1 MATDIQPL
9 RLAPQIGSTLSS
21 LRRRLRAYVWA
32 QGLAAAIIWLGAAF
46 WITLALDWLVEPPV
60 IVRQVML
67 GIAGL
72 GLVVVLYRF
81 LLRRLFVRIADRS
94 LALLL
99 ERRFNRLGDSLLT
112 SVELSRS
119 PEHAQAFHP
128 SLLAQTQNDAVGRLA
143 GLNAGEVFRRGPL
156 ARSLALA
163 AAALISIGALAVI
176 APRVCQIWA
185 DRMLMFS
192 DVRWPRRTHLSIE
205 GFDHNYLKVAK
216 GSDLTIVV
224 RAETRGEVP
233 DSVQI
238 RYRTD
243 EGSSRENMSRVGIA
257 GPDEKYQT
265 YTFAFRGIL
274 SSRTFDIVGGDDRLR
289 DYRID
294 VVDVPTLTMTLHC
307 EFPPYMRH
315 QPRDLPVSGLVQ
327 LPQGTKVTVSA
338 TANKDLV
345 EVPIQSLS
353 GDKAAPLDT
362 IQLASAADRRH
373 FTLTLPPLAQDQTLL
388 FTLLDSDGIRSRE
401 PVRLLLG
408 SAPDEPPR
416 VALRL
421 RGIGSA
427 VTPQAR
433 LPIEGDVTDDYGV
446 AKLWFE
452 YKLDQAAAVQ
462 VPFRLAP
469 KERLNLHF
477 DRATDEA
484 LDLKDRN
491 LKIGGQLIVAA
502 MAQDNCALPGG
513 ANTAPG
519 EKYQL
524 SIVSPDELL
533 SILEARELTL
543 RMRLDA
549 LIQDVTDTRDRLARV
564 DFTPARKP
572 AAEKKLR
579 AMIADNQERPRP
591 DQNRPRS
598 QMAQQPQRPQ
608 QRRQTP
614 PAPSAPKA
622 GDALVNKAAVP
633 KPAAGAEP
641 GDVDAPKSAGA
652 EPGDENSTWAAH
664 GLSAPPVV
672 VEQTQANSLQSAS
685 ELDSLATAFDDIREE
700 LTNNRI
706 DTPELETRLKD
717 QIADPLRKVAQQS
730 FPDLDARL
738 RRLQAVLADPAAAG
752 PRRDEAV
759 KQLDAIL
766 VDLRAVL
773 NKMLELESFN
783 EIVERLRDV
792 IDAQDKLKA
801 ETQKQQ
807 KAKAL
812 KLEE

>member
-1 MATDIQPL
+1 MATDLQPL
-9 RLAPQIGSTLSS
+9 RLAPQIGSTLAR
-21 LRRRLRAYVWA
+21 LRRRLRAYVWG

-46 WITLALDWLVEPPV
+46 WITLALDWLIEPPV
-60 IVRQVML
+60 IVRQVLL

-112 SVELSRS
+112 SVELSRA

-156 ARSLALA
+156 ARSLMLA
-163 AAALISIGALAVI
+163 AAALISIGALAVL

-185 DRMLMFS
+185 DRMLAFS
-192 DVRWPRRTHLSIE
+192 DVRWPRRTHLSID
-205 GFDHNYLKVAK
+205 GFSNKYLKVAK
-216 GSDLTIVV
+216 GADLTIVA
-224 RAETRGEVP
+224 RAETSGEVP

-315 QPRDLPVSGLVQ
+315 EPRDQPVSGLVQ

-345 EVPIQSLS
+345 EVPIQSLT

-373 FTLTLPPLAQDQTLL
+373 FTLTLPPLTQDQTLL

-462 VPFRLAP
+462 IPFRLAP

-477 DRATDEA
+477 DRAADEA

-502 MAQDNCALPGG
+502 MAQDNCALPSG

-572 AAEKKLR
+572 AASGAAKQPSPAAPTKAGEK
-579 AMIADNQERPRP
+579 
-591 DQNRPRS
+591 
-598 QMAQQPQRPQ
+598 
-608 QRRQTP
+608 
-614 PAPSAPKA
+614 APS
-622 GDALVNKAAVP
+622 

-641 GDVDAPKSAGA
+641 GDVDAPKPAGA

-738 RRLQAVLADPAAAG
+738 RRLQAVLADPAVAAT
-752 PRRDEAV
+752 RRDEAV

-801 ETQKQQ
+801 ATQKQQ